1 MQHGNTIIPDK
12 FPKLLD
18 YVSAALYNGVAQTK
32 HLSEEEGLRM
42 LANELRAEAIR
53 RNMTISELA
62 DRIGVSRET
71 LWRRLKNPGSFKVS
85 EVRAIQ
91 ETLGMDPE
99 QVCSLFFTKGFVKE
113 TRGA

>member
-1 MQHGNTIIPDK
+1 MQHRNTVTPDK

-18 YVSAALYNGVAQTK
+18 HVSAMLYHGVAQTK
-32 HLSEEEGLRM
+32 RLSEEEGLGM

-91 ETLGMDPE
+91 EALGMDPE
-99 QVCSLFFTKGFVKE
+99 QVRSLFFTEGFLKE
-113 TRGA
+113 TKGA

>member
-1 MQHGNTIIPDK
+1 
-12 FPKLLD
+12 
-18 YVSAALYNGVAQTK
+18 
-32 HLSEEEGLRM
+32 M

-91 ETLGMDPE
+91 EALCLDAE
-99 QVCSLFFTKGFVKE
+99 QVHSLFFSESFLKETKG
-113 TRGA
+113 A